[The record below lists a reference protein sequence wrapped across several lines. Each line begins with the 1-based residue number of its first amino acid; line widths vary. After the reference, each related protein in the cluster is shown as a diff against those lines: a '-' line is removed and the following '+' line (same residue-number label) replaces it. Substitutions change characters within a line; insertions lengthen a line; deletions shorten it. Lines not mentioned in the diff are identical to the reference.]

1 MFKNKKLIIFDLDG
15 TLIDSAK
22 SLAKALNFTLNSL
35 GRTSFSEDIVRTWIG
50 NGAQVL
56 VKRALAGKK
65 DFTEKEIDDEL
76 FKKGLDIFLDYY
88 AQNLTKETTLYP
100 KVKESL
106 EKLKNSGYRLAI
118 ATNKPTKFIKPILEF
133 FEIIELFELYLGGD
147 SVSKKK
153 PDPHML
159 IEVCKKADI
168 DPNFVVM
175 VGDSKNDSIAALRA
189 GIDFIAVTYG
199 YKDNADFLET
209 EVTVDDFEKI
219 LDYFKVKDE

>member
-22 SLAKALNFTLNSL
+22 SLAKALNFMLNSL
-35 GRTSFSEDIVRTWIG
+35 GRTDFSEDTVRTWIG
-50 NGAQVL
+50 NGAQIL
-56 VKRALAGKK
+56 VKRALTGKK
-65 DFTEKEIDDEL
+65 DFNDEEIDDEL
-76 FKKGLDIFLDYY
+76 FKKALDIFLDYY
-88 AQNLTKETTLYP
+88 AQNLTKETSLYP

-133 FEIIELFELYLGGD
+133 FEIKELFELYLGGD

-153 PDPHML
+153 PDPQML
-159 IEVCKKADI
+159 IEVCKKAGINPD
-168 DPNFVVM
+168 FAVM
-175 VGDSKNDSIAALRA
+175 VGDSKNDSIAAEKA

-199 YKDNADFLET
+199 YKDSTDFLGT
-209 EVTVDDFEKI
+209 KVTVDDFEKI
-219 LDYFKVKDE
+219 LDYLR